1 MDKKQ
6 LKTVLAVLNVVRST
20 FPETNE
26 FIDSTLKEECEKE
39 RMTADEVIFYKFES
53 IKLVW
58 INIFVLDL
66 VLKCLFFLFIDM
78 KCVTDHKK
86 TKRLSKE
93 EIKTK
98 LLDSMTIDEIVEFDD
113 LNKEA
118 EETQDPEE
126 AAKIIKRYED
136 IIKTKNKGIIN
147 VAYHQGQVFKRFKE
161 KEKFAKLVSE
171 LGFHK
176 TTIIF
181 KISVFKLC
189 KKYPKLLNLL

>member
-1 MDKKQ
+1 MWKALTDNKK
-6 LKTVLAVLNVVRST
+6 A
-20 FPETNE
+20 
-26 FIDSTLKEECEKE
+26 
-39 RMTADEVIFYKFES
+39 
-53 IKLVW
+53 
-58 INIFVLDL
+58 
-66 VLKCLFFLFIDM
+66 
-78 KCVTDHKK
+78 
-86 TKRLSKE
+86 KRLSKE
-93 EIKTK
+93 EIKKK
-98 LLDSMTIDEIVEFDD
+98 LLDSMTIGEIVEFDD

-171 LGFHK
+171 LEFHK

-181 KISVFKLC
+181 RINVFKLC
-189 KKYPKLLNLL
+189 KKYPKLLKSSIGLWFFKNYRKDIKTICEENEKDFQY